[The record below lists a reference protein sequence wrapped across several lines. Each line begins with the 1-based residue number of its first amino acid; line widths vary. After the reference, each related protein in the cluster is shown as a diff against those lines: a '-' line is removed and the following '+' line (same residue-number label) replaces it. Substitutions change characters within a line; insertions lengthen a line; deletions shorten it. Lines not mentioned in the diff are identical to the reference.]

1 MKFKLLNKY
10 AREVIEF
17 NKLTYKYRIL
27 KEWLELYEER
37 REMRPQIEIS
47 ERHYL
52 QKVWSKMNYGV

>member
-37 REMRPQIEIS
+37 REIRPQIEIS